1 MSKHNHFLS
10 VKGREDNKRRAAEL
24 KPKAYIYARVSTDK
38 QANEGTSID
47 TQIQSCKRWL
57 NENPFWQHEAIFA
70 DEGVSGTKLKRPE
83 MNKMRKIVKPGDIVV
98 VHSLS
103 RLFRELMYLKDFLD
117 EMKKKDV
124 KVHSLSES
132 IDMDTAEGVLTTHL
146 HGAIAEFQA
155 AQLRARLREKYKQ
168 NKLEGR
174 TCNGKAP
181 YGHNKIMTPVGSYI
195 YPCLKEQQ
203 VITTI
208 IDHRDAGKTWNEIIR
223 FLFDRKK
230 PPRNGTVWADSSL
243 RKIYER
249 EKNAR
254 KENPLL
260 EDEDV
265 ISRYETFKAPIVIP
279 YDQVVKFVDKNTR
292 LFDHAK
298 YNREN
303 GLGLYNYAGHKGG
316 GVYLPTLDD
325 IKYDVES
332 GVLQL
337 KEKDLK
343 SLEKGQIIEDV
354 EDPIITKIME
364 SNMKGIFLSL
374 TEGKSEEEKISIAC
388 KLLNA

>member
-1 MSKHNHFLS
+1 MSNQLNFLS
-10 VKGREDNKRRAAEL
+10 TRGREDNRRRANEI
-24 KPKAYIYARVSTDK
+24 KPKSYIYARVSTDK
-38 QANEGTSID
+38 QVNEGTSID

-57 NENPFWQHEAIFA
+57 NDNPFWDFGGVFA
-70 DEGVSGTKLKRPE
+70 DEGISGTKLKRAE
-83 MNKMRKIVKPGDIVV
+83 LNKMKKIVKSGDVVV

-103 RLFRELMYLKDFLD
+103 RLFRELLYLKGFLD
-117 EMKKKDV
+117 EMKKANV

-181 YGHNKIMTPVGSYI
+181 FGHNKIMTPVGSYI
-195 YPCLKEQQ
+195 YPSLKEQQ

-208 IDHRDAGKTWNEIIR
+208 IDHKDAGKTWSEIIR
-223 FLFDRKK
+223 FLYDRKK
-230 PPRNGTVWADSSL
+230 FPRTGMVWADSSL

-249 EKNAR
+249 EKKAR
-254 KENPLL
+254 EDNPLL
-260 EDEDV
+260 KDDNV

-279 YDQVVKFVDKNTR
+279 YEQVVKFVDPRTK

-325 IKYDVES
+325 IKYDVKS
-332 GVLQL
+332 GILEL
-337 KEKDLK
+337 KDKDLK
-343 SLEKGQIIEDV
+343 SLEKGELIEEE
-354 EDPIITKIME
+354 EDPIIDKVMQ
-364 SNMKGIFLSL
+364 SNMRGIFLSL
-374 TEGKSEEEKISIAC
+374 TDGKDQEEKISIAC
-388 KLLNA
+388 KLLNS